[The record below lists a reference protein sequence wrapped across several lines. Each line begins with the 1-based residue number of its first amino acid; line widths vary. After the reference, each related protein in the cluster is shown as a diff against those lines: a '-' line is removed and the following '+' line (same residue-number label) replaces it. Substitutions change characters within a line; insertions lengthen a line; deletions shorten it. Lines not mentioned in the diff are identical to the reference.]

1 LNFYTI
7 NRGLNKRL
15 HNYFSYRSR
24 KIVYG
29 NKIKRE
35 INELRCR
42 KLTNSQKKE
51 IKKYFASFGFKSINM
66 SWHRYY
72 THLSGEFYKEYIP
85 EDLYYNVFEP
95 SLNMLKMYPALT
107 DKNLLG
113 KLFKGVKQPESVLR
127 NINGVFYTGDG
138 SDIIR
143 MKDGIEECKKYS
155 KLIIKPSLES
165 GGGKNIVVFNVN
177 GNHTDHNNMLLEDLI
192 KSYKTDFI
200 VQKYLV
206 QHEQMS
212 LLNPN
217 SVNTLRMKSL
227 LINDK
232 VEILGS
238 IVRIGG
244 LNSFVDN
251 TSQGGIYC
259 GIEPEGILSEKGY
272 HGDGKFKIKTE
283 TKIKLKDF
291 MIPNYNKIRE
301 DIIELH
307 KQIPYF
313 KFISWD
319 IAIDQNGES
328 VLIEINV
335 FGQGVHAQHTYGPL
349 FGKFTD
355 EVLSNCKLYKFS
367 NQTF

>member
-1 LNFYTI
+1 MNFFTI

-24 KIVYG
+24 QILYRKKIENL
-29 NKIKRE
+29 NKQ
-35 INELRCR
+35 LRCH
-42 KLTNSQKKE
+42 KLTNAQEIEVKE
-51 IKKYFASFGFKSINM
+51 YFASFGFKNINT
-66 SWHRYY
+66 SWHRFF

-85 EDLYYNVFEP
+85 EDFFYNLFEP
-95 SLNMLKMYPALT
+95 SYNMLKMYPALT

-217 SVNTLRMKSL
+217 SVNTLRIKSL

-232 VEILGS
+232 VEILG
-238 IVRIGG
+238 IFVRIGG

-251 TSQGGIYC
+251 TSQGGMYC
-259 GIEPEGILSEKGY
+259 GIQPDGILSEKGY
-272 HGDGKFKIKTE
+272 LDSGEFMFETE

-291 MIPNYNKIRE
+291 VIPNYNKIRE

-307 KQIPYF
+307 KQIPHF

-319 IAIDQNGES
+319 IAIDQSGES

-335 FGQGVHAQHTYGPL
+335 FGQAMDSQHVIGPL
-349 FGKFTD
+349 FGQFTD